1 MDCCLWWQQWRK
13 SWGVQLYAGEKSTSP
28 WSLPRIKDYSQR
40 KTEVISTP
48 NRLQP
53 QNIIIL
59 ATMWYLLCCPSLH
72 LFLTTMF
79 KLILLLC
86 YRHQKTKYH
95 FCQIGNNWAL
105 TAAHCFFNQYTH
117 QQDCFWH
124 FQSFP
129 NWTQCLGFVQGRFDG
144 CAGCPRSKPCCHT
157 GYSTFSKVPIGAS
170 TSCFWKK
177 ANHLFLSSCAE
188 GKSRYSFLQEGVE
201 NLRISV
207 PPRL

>member
-1 MDCCLWWQQWRK
+1 
-13 SWGVQLYAGEKSTSP
+13 
-28 WSLPRIKDYSQR
+28 
-40 KTEVISTP
+40 
-48 NRLQP
+48 
-53 QNIIIL
+53 
-59 ATMWYLLCCPSLH
+59 MWYLLCCPSLH

-86 YRHQKTKYH
+86 YRHQKTKYN

-144 CAGCPRSKPCCHT
+144 CAGCPRSQPCCHT

-177 ANHLFLSSCAE
+177 VNHFFLSSCAE
-188 GKSRYSFLQEGVE
+188 GKLWADNLDPHFYRKVLKISELVLHPDYNQVPHPSQMATRHKRIWRNLTHRMYSGHQLF
-201 NLRISV
+201 
-207 PPRL
+207 